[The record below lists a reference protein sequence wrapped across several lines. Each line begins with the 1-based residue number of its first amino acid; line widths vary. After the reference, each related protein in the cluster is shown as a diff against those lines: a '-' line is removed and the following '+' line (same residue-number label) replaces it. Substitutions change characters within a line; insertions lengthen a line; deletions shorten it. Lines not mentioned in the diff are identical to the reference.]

1 LIRDLPPLYRR
12 PHRGEFH
19 GVAKPEEK
27 PRRLT
32 QRLDTVQ
39 TMILRALSRG
49 PCRGD
54 SSGPAPLHDRALMS
68 LKATHTQRLGTS
80 TPPMSLSPTLFL
92 PLSLCASLSP
102 SIYHPSSLLERPPP
116 RQRNAIVIA
125 PAPALLRRSP
135 PRRLLM
141 TRDTP
146 HATHDTRLDARH
158 TSHNTQHT
166 PKNRRPMTNAAR
178 TPFEPM
184 HSCCISRICY
194 ITVVA
199 VPGI

>member
-1 LIRDLPPLYRR
+1 
-12 PHRGEFH
+12 
-19 GVAKPEEK
+19 
-27 PRRLT
+27 
-32 QRLDTVQ
+32 
-39 TMILRALSRG
+39 
-49 PCRGD
+49 
-54 SSGPAPLHDRALMS
+54 MS

-141 TRDTP
+141 TRDT
-146 HATHDTRLDARH
+146 RH
-158 TSHNTQHT
+158 TTRRTTHVTQHT
-166 PKNRRPMTNAAR
+166 THAEEPTTNDQRRAHAIRTNAQLLHL
-178 TPFEPM
+178 PDLLH
-184 HSCCISRICY
+184 HSRSSSRY
-194 ITVVA
+194 ITPRLSPQLPRRLSRWSRGRA
-199 VPGI
+199 SAGSAGLDGETR